1 MTAYLQTTQEMLRD
15 LTPLSTVVR
24 ILLSVFLGAL
34 IGLNRGRQGRAAGL
48 RTHAL
53 VCLGAA
59 MAIMVGVY
67 SVQVMGFPGDATRIG
82 AQVVSG
88 IGFLGVGT
96 ILTRS
101 EHIVT
106 GLTTAAGL
114 WATASVG
121 LAMGIG
127 YYSAAIVGC
136 VIVVLTMT
144 VLNRVVKGRDRYG
157 PMQRMYLEVPSESHL
172 RETLDFLSGE
182 PFSQLEVH
190 PAKTG
195 LAGHIG
201 IMVAYP
207 CEKTTAVKQRM
218 AELREKELISFFME
232 DR

>member
-1 MTAYLQTTQEMLRD
+1 M
-15 LTPLSTVVR
+15 
-24 ILLSVFLGAL
+24 FLGAL

-59 MAIMVGVY
+59 LAIMVGIY
-67 SVQVMGFPGDATRIG
+67 SVQVMGFSGDATRIG

-101 EHIVT
+101 DHIIT

-121 LAMGIG
+121 LAVGMG
-127 YYSAAIVGC
+127 YYSAAILGGVM
-136 VIVVLTMT
+136 VVLTMT
-144 VLNRVVKGRDRYG
+144 VLNRVVKTKDRYG
-157 PMQRMYLEVPSESHL
+157 PTQRLYLEVPSESHL
-172 RETLDFLSGE
+172 REMLGVLSGAPYSE
-182 PFSQLEVH
+182 LEVR

-195 LAGHIG
+195 LSGHVG
-201 IMVAYP
+201 LLVSYP
-207 CEKTTAVKQRM
+207 YETAAVTLERMSELQEKGC
-218 AELREKELISFFME
+218 ISFFIE

>member
-1 MTAYLQTTQEMLRD
+1 MAAYLQTIQEMLRD

-48 RTHAL
+48 RTHA
-53 VCLGAA
+53 
-59 MAIMVGVY
+59 
-67 SVQVMGFPGDATRIG
+67 
-82 AQVVSG
+82 QVVSG

-96 ILTRS
+96 ILTRR

-121 LAMGIG
+121 LAVGIG

-207 CEKTTAVKQRM
+207 CEATGAVKQRM